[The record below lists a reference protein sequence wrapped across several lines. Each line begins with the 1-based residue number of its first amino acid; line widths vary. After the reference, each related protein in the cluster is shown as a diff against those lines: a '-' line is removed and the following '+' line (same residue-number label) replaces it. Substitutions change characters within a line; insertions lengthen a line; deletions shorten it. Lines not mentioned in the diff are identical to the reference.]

1 MMLSLSLFH
10 PLKIL
15 VAAAV
20 VACVASCGGGDNL
33 ASGGV
38 GSGGTGSAAG
48 NTLGIVQGFGSV
60 IIDGQRID
68 DSQAAV
74 EFESEPGNSN
84 KPGVDN
90 PTTRLG
96 QRVIIDSDAAATV
109 ATRIRILPEVI
120 GSAESMD
127 ITNNRLVVAGQSVR
141 LNTDGRQGAA
151 TVLEG
156 LDSLTDVSVGDR
168 LEVHGLSGLDASTG
182 ERYVQAT
189 RIERAL
195 VGADFVR
202 VSGVVSSVV
211 SSVVGALSPVT
222 SSLRLGSLTVT
233 FTATTRLLTEGGDI
247 AIGKRVVV
255 WSAMP
260 VKAGVLAAQVIAT
273 SNANHAGKAL
283 RIGALVTDCASP
295 GACAARLSIGGVS
308 ADASSTNFINGTAA
322 DLRNGIFVRAVG
334 TVDDSGVFKVR
345 TLAYRLAA
353 EPDVTLYGVVARYVS
368 NKNFSVRGIQIT
380 TNAAT
385 RIDSRCSL
393 AESLAVQVSGTSKS
407 GALLASSITCLGSQ

>member
-1 MMLSLSLFH
+1 MMLPLSLLR

-60 IIDGQRID
+60 IVDGQRID
-68 DSQAAV
+68 DSQATV
-74 EFESEPGNSN
+74 EFESEPDNSN

-90 PTTRLG
+90 PTARLG
-96 QRVIIDSDAAATV
+96 QRVSIDSDAAATV

-156 LDSLTDVSVGDR
+156 LDSLADVSVGDR
-168 LEVHGLSGLDASTG
+168 LEVHGLPGLDASTG

-189 RIERAL
+189 RIERTL

-202 VSGVVSSVV
+202 VSGVVSSVP
-211 SSVVGALSPVT
+211 SATSPGT

-233 FTATTRLLTEGGDI
+233 FTANTRLLTDGAEL

-255 WSAMP
+255 WSATP

-273 SNANHAGKAL
+273 SNANNAGKTL
-283 RIGALVTDCASP
+283 RIGALVTDCASA

-308 ADASSTNFINGTAA
+308 ADASSADFINGTAA
-322 DLRNGIFVRAVG
+322 DLRNGVFVRAVG
-334 TVDDSGVFKVR
+334 TVDGSGVFKVR

-368 NKNFSVRGIQIT
+368 NKNFSVRGIQII

-393 AESLAVQVSGTSKS
+393 AESVAVQVSGTSRS
-407 GALLASSITCLGSQ
+407 GALLASSITCLGSP